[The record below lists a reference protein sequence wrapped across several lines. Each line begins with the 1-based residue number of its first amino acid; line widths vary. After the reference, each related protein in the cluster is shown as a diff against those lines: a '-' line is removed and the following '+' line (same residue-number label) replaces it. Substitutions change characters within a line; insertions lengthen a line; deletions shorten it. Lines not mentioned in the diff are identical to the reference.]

1 MRLKIEEIYRHI
13 SKNWGFLFPDMYC
26 KKFYFKKSR
35 NKIRKKKGRKHPTEI
50 GSSLK
55 LAPIPNAFSATI
67 RLTPCLD
74 WHVKQTSPH
83 ILSHYFLLF
92 MLDWICT
99 QRTAS
104 YVQNPLS
111 GYESRHWAAK
121 LEVSLSTVKSH
132 WAAKVN

>member
-1 MRLKIEEIYRHI
+1 MKKYTDIFQKIE
-13 SKNWGFLFPDMYC
+13 G
-26 KKFYFKKSR
+26 FYFRTCIAKNLILK
-35 NKIRKKKGRKHPTEI
+35 NQEIKLEKKGRKHPTEI